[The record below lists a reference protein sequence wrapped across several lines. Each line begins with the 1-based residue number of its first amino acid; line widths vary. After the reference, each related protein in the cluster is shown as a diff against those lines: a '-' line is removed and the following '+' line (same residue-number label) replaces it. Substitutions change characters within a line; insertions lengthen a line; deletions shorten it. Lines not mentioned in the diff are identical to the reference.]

1 MQTGWKAGVGE
12 SWLGRTQGTALEV
25 GRRMELRNG
34 TETKSSFSP
43 LHLSEKSNIYI
54 NAKVGMY

>member
-12 SWLGRTQGTALEV
+12 SWAGRKQDKALEV

-34 TETKSSFSP
+34 TQTKSSFSP
-43 LHLSEKSNIYI
+43 LHLSEKINIYI
-54 NAKVGMY
+54 NAKIGMY